1 MNKIFFFVFLAGIF
15 YCLTACQS
23 DPVIRSSALSEEP
36 VKVRVKPMYEA
47 EDRSYEAHW
56 GDLDF
61 PVVND
66 PLPGNKVKQFSITK
80 EAFLANIYQPLS
92 FSRGGKTME
101 LDVIAVVV
109 YNRVHGQPSMYHFYP
124 RNNFTPDT
132 TRYGTSLQEYVNNGA
147 HVSIRGFREN
157 IPINSVAFRIHD
169 MEGEYHPPVYFKSL
183 NYVDKEVFNFQL
195 NTAMGR
201 KTLVRLDTTAEEAQN
216 VFKIY
221 RDKPDSYEILHIP
234 GFKTI
239 QRSLK
244 DEEKLW
250 PSDDFTRVNL
260 LEKTKSWPKDLQ
272 FYPEFFEFK
281 DKVIQLNWGKL
292 KTPAI
297 LEKKEKKRKWRYG
310 PKWEGWP
317 NKEELFEFFSSARSE
332 PLVLKVDD
340 EVWKPVRFDCWVTSE
355 STEDYRFLAED
366 IRHPEI
372 QKVLENLPQR
382 SSVYIDNLLIENKVG
397 DVRWFP
403 VPFVFSFP

>member
-1 MNKIFFFVFLAGIF
+1 LLAGLLI
-15 YCLTACQS
+15 CLNACQS
-23 DPVIRSSALSEEP
+23 EPVIRSSALSEAP
-36 VKVRVKPMYEA
+36 VKVRVKPTYEA

-56 GDLDF
+56 GALDF

-66 PLPGNKVKQFSITK
+66 PLPGNKVKQFTITK
-80 EAFLANIYQPLS
+80 EAFLDNIYKPLS
-92 FSRGGKTME
+92 FSRGGEPME

-109 YNRVHGQPSMYHFYP
+109 YNRVHGQPSMYHFYE

-132 TRYGTSLQEYVNNGA
+132 TRYGNTLKFYVDNGA

-157 IPINSVAFRIHD
+157 IPINSVAFRVHD
-169 MEGEYHPPVYFKSL
+169 PVGEYHPPVYFKSL
-183 NYVDKEVFNFQL
+183 NYIKKEVFNFQL
-195 NTAMGR
+195 YTAMGR
-201 KTLVRLDTTAEEAQN
+201 KTLVRLDTTAEAAQN
-216 VFKIY
+216 VYKIY
-221 RDKPDSYEILHIP
+221 RDKPENYEILHIP

-239 QRSLK
+239 RRSLK

-260 LEKTKSWPKDLQ
+260 LDKTKSWPKDLQ
-272 FYPEFFEFK
+272 FYPEFYEFE

-297 LEKKEKKRKWRYG
+297 REKKEDEQTWRYG

-317 NKEELFEFFSSARSE
+317 NKEKLYEFLSSARSQ
-332 PLVLKVDD
+332 PLELKV
-340 EVWKPVRFDCWVTSE
+340 EEELWKPVRFDCWITSE
-355 STEDYRFLAED
+355 NTEDYRFLAED

-372 QKVLENLPQR
+372 HKILEILPR
-382 SSVYIDNLLIENKVG
+382 KSSIYIDNLLVENNDG

>member
-1 MNKIFFFVFLAGIF
+1 MLFFLN
-15 YCLTACQS
+15 ACQS
-23 DPVIRSSALSEEP
+23 EPVIKSSALSEGP
-36 VKVRVKPMYEA
+36 VKVRVKPTYEA

-80 EAFLANIYQPLS
+80 EAFLANINKPLS
-92 FSRGGKTME
+92 FSRGGKPME

-109 YNRVHGQPSMYHFYP
+109 YNRVNGQPSMYHFYP

-132 TRYGTSLQEYVNNGA
+132 TRYGTYLQQYVEDGA

-157 IPINSVAFRIHD
+157 IPINSVAFRVVD
-169 MEGEYHPPVYFKSL
+169 STGVYHPPVYFKSL
-183 NYVDKEVFNFQL
+183 NYIEKEVFSFQL
-195 NTAMGR
+195 YTAMGR
-201 KTLVRLDTTAEEAQN
+201 KTLVRLDTTSEDAQN
-216 VFKIY
+216 VYKIY

-234 GFKTI
+234 EFKTI
-239 QRSLK
+239 RRALK

-250 PSDDFTRVNL
+250 PSDDFTRINL
-260 LEKTKSWPKDLQ
+260 LEKTKSWPKDLE
-272 FYPEFFEFK
+272 FYPEFYEFE
-281 DKVIQLNWGKL
+281 DKIIQLNWGQL

-297 LEKKEKKRKWRYG
+297 LEKKEDQQNWRYG

-317 NKEELFEFFSSARSE
+317 NKEELFEFLSAAKSQ
-332 PLVLKVDD
+332 PLQLMVD
-340 EVWKPVRFDCWVTSE
+340 EELWKPVRFDCWITSE
-355 STEDYRFLAED
+355 TTEDYRFLAED

-372 QKVLENLPQR
+372 HKVLENLPQR
-382 SSVYIDNLLIENKVG
+382 SSVYIDNLLVENKNG

-403 VPFVFSFP
+403 VPFAFHFP